1 VVQLKAVVDVQNGA
15 RRALDGRFTVTFVPP
30 GNQFQS
36 PISGVGIE
44 TPGPGVPGSG
54 SGGETLVLAPGSY
67 TVRADYQALRKEDLA
82 LLREP
87 QTDSFGVNGG
97 RLMELAV
104 DLFQRDLA
112 GQLTVSVPILSDSVF
127 VTPQTAGVKVDIVA
141 LVAEAS
147 STSVDITFNSGN
159 EFTIDSGGRVTFDSS
174 KLGDTAK
181 KIADTM
187 KGGFLSVLGNGVGF
201 VANALSVFTIT
212 STIGTGDALKAGANG
227 KVTFSFRPSF
237 LKDFALTAQPF
248 A

>member
-1 VVQLKAVVDVQNGA
+1 MQLKAVVDVQNGA

-30 GNQFQS
+30 GNQFQT
-36 PISGVGIE
+36 PITGVGIE
-44 TPGPGVPGSG
+44 TVAGG
-54 SGGETLVLAPGSY
+54 GGETLVLAPGSY
-67 TVRADYQALRKEDLA
+67 TVRGDYQALRKEDLA

-104 DLFQRDLA
+104 DLFQRDLG
-112 GQLTVSVPILSDSVF
+112 GQLTISVPILSDSVF
-127 VTPQTAGVKVDIVA
+127 VTPQTAGIRVDIVA
-141 LVAEAS
+141 LVAE
-147 STSVDITFNSGN
+147 STSTVVEISFNSGN

-212 STIGTGDALKAGANG
+212 STIGTGAVLKAGANG

-248 A
+248 V